1 MAANR
6 DIPMEHGEKILAEA
20 ITQENGCRFTIVPGN
35 PTNEYAYYKGF
46 LAHRAV
52 WVFVNGRQI
61 RPRYVI
67 DHLCFNRLC
76 VNPEHLREITRR
88 ENSMRKTGD
97 AWALG
102 TCKWGHPD
110 SDRVTVYWKSRK
122 ERTECAT
129 CRKET
134 NDIMTI
140 TAKYLR
146 RLELAYCIRL
156 TRAQQAMVDE
166 FMPQYEKK
174 AA

>member
-1 MAANR
+1 M
-6 DIPMEHGEKILAEA
+6 
-20 ITQENGCRFTIVPGN
+20 
-35 PTNEYAYYKGF
+35 
-46 LAHRAV
+46 
-52 WVFVNGRQI
+52 
-61 RPRYVI
+61 I

-97 AWALG
+97 AWELG

-110 SDRVTVYWKSRK
+110 SDRITVYWKSRK

-134 NDIMTI
+134 NDIMTQI
-140 TAKYLR
+140 NKHLG
-146 RLELAYCIRL
+146 RLELVYGIRL

-166 FMPQYEKK
+166 FMPQYGKMS
-174 AA
+174 A